1 MEIIIILLRTLAIV
15 ALLNHVC
22 LVGKAIHFAIM
33 LHASALKTSRLAL
46 KEKRY
51 AFKVSARNQ
60 VSPSI
65 YKVKLNVIILKLITN
80 NDSSTGLIFVIL

>member
-15 ALLNHVC
+15 DLLNHVC

-33 LHASALKTSRLAL
+33 LHVSALKTSRLAI

-60 VSPSI
+60 VNPSI
-65 YKVKLNVIILKLITN
+65 YKVKLN
-80 NDSSTGLIFVIL
+80 GIFSKTCLLEFLF